1 MLETFS
7 LNGEMVISK
16 AAYLE
21 NRSLGLVGSQEVFSE
36 RKGPTWIAQY
46 DRT

>member
-36 RKGPTWIAQY
+36 QTCPR
-46 DRT
+46 